1 MTETIKNLDEDEHL
15 DGKKIQCSGFCFISV
30 GVLAVFFKN
39 SYR

>member
-1 MTETIKNLDEDEHL
+1 MTETIKNLDEDENL
-15 DGKKIQCSGFCFISV
+15 DDKKIQCSRFCFISV